1 LEHSE
6 KHILKDFLKGLG
18 IIISTEDVL
27 FDLQVANSGSRPD
40 ALIRTNG
47 FDIYIES
54 KYGVSFDSVQ
64 LQNHI
69 KNSDGYI
76 LYISKQKYNE
86 ELTKK
91 YLDNKVVF
99 LNWID
104 IATFL
109 IEERRRKIYS
119 KNTTTHFLIH
129 QFIEYMEELNMV
141 PFNGWNDRDFE
152 AFLSTENENLRV
164 AEDERKRVKEK
175 LEQFLDDAKTKLEKE
190 CDFYSG
196 CKLHIGKLDK
206 MHAWGSIKFND
217 GELIDQIHISGIIS
231 PSNLSIGVQIEG
243 NRPTKLAIKRIK
255 NDRENFLIILK
266 KLVDFNYVI
275 RKRYQIQASKWKS
288 YVVAQILLGN
298 EITHDDIDYI
308 IKKMEQ
314 YNYVEIRTA
323 RIYDKHVVTKKGKK
337 IIDECVDSIVLLK
350 ELIQFLR

>member
-1 LEHSE
+1 
-6 KHILKDFLKGLG
+6 
-18 IIISTEDVL
+18 
-27 FDLQVANSGSRPD
+27 
-40 ALIRTNG
+40 
-47 FDIYIES
+47 
-54 KYGVSFDSVQ
+54 
-64 LQNHI
+64 
-69 KNSDGYI
+69 
-76 LYISKQKYNE
+76 
-86 ELTKK
+86 
-91 YLDNKVVF
+91 
-99 LNWID
+99 
-104 IATFL
+104 
-109 IEERRRKIYS
+109 
-119 KNTTTHFLIH
+119 
-129 QFIEYMEELNMV
+129 
-141 PFNGWNDRDFE
+141 
-152 AFLSTENENLRV
+152 
-164 AEDERKRVKEK
+164 
-175 LEQFLDDAKTKLEKE
+175 
-190 CDFYSG
+190 
-196 CKLHIGKLDK
+196 

-298 EITHDDIDYI
+298 EITHDDIEYI